1 MKQQGIYSK
10 DWCDQLFENKNKAY
24 GAYEL
29 RTHADART
37 VKGMLTA
44 YGILATVIIMAFSWQ
59 YLKPTA
65 TAQDKYVSIPIIME
79 DLFIAPKEELPVQR
93 QETASAPAPAPK
105 ENLQHIIVANDSIDA
120 DDDHL
125 AKQDLNDKPVNANG
139 GNGSGLD
146 TNAIAS
152 NSGGKG
158 MDTTDIESNIKHR
171 VVEHMPE
178 YPGGYEAMMQF
189 IQSKVKYPRH
199 LLEIGAEGTV
209 YMSFVVSNDGT
220 INGIEVLRGVA
231 GAADFE
237 KEATRL
243 ISLMPR
249 WKPGIQNGQSVNVIM
264 NLPIAFKTK

>member
-10 DWCDQLFENKNKAY
+10 GWCDQLFENKNKAY

-29 RTHADART
+29 RTNAAART
-37 VKGMLTA
+37 VKGMLAA
-44 YGILATVIIMAFSWQ
+44 YGLIATAIIMAFAWQ
-59 YLKPTA
+59 YFNPVTNV
-65 TAQDKYVSIPIIME
+65 QDKFVSIPHIME
-79 DLFIAPKEELPVQR
+79 DIFIAPKEELATPK
-93 QETASAPAPAPK
+93 QEQAAAPAPAPK
-105 ENLQHIIVANDSIDA
+105 ENLQPLIVADDSLNA
-120 DDDHL
+120 DDDDL
-125 AKQDLNDKPVNANG
+125 AKLNLDDKSVNTS
-139 GNGSGLD
+139 GSTGKGTDSL
-146 TNAIAS
+146 AIID

-158 MDTTDIESNIKHR
+158 IDSTDVGNNTNHR
-171 VVEHMPE
+171 VVQNMPE
-178 YPGGYEAMMQF
+178 YPGGYEAMLQF

-209 YMSFVVSNDGT
+209 YMSFVVRKDGT

-237 KEATRL
+237 KEAARL
-243 ISLMPR
+243 IGIMPK